1 MVTYIKIRGICKRA
15 RGTGEVIMNYQASK
29 NVIAFSVA
37 KIHFKLKKEQLAVT
51 SKNITYFL
59 LTLTFSLIAIL
70 TGLA

>member
-29 NVIAFSVA
+29 NVITFSVA
-37 KIHFKLKKEQLAVT
+37 KIHFKLKKEQLAV
-51 SKNITYFL
+51 SKNINYFL